1 MSSDF
6 ILVSGPLVRAS
17 SWEPTARHLREAG
30 YSTQLPDVM
39 AYRRAPP
46 SWGDWSSHLLNLIN
60 ARGESVLVGHSSAGA
75 LVADLASKVPCQS
88 LIIVDGDVPPSEGAA
103 APVRP
108 ALRDFIR
115 GLAGP
120 DGTLPIW
127 SRWLG
132 DARRASLVGLDI
144 LANDP
149 KALAEFE
156 SGMPRLSVDWFDD
169 TIELANWDS
178 IPAGFIQT
186 SAIYDHSA
194 ADALR
199 RGWPVARLRGTHL
212 HPTLS
217 PAETAGA
224 IIGMSQQLISR
235 VDEMRVRD
243 VNEKKALE

>member
-1 MSSDF
+1 MNFDF

-30 YSTQLPDVM
+30 YSTQVPDVL
-39 AYRRAPP
+39 ASHQPPP
-46 SWGDWSSHLLNLIN
+46 SWRDWNSRLLDLIDS
-60 ARGESVLVGHSSAGA
+60 RSESILVGHSSAGA

-88 LIIVDGDVPPSEGAA
+88 LIIVDGDVPPSEGVVP
-103 APVRP
+103 PVRP

-127 SRWLG
+127 SRWGG
-132 DARRASLVGLDI
+132 DARRVSLVGLDI

-156 SGMPRLSVDWFDD
+156 SGLPRLSVDWFDD
-169 TIELANWDS
+169 TIELANWDR
-178 IPAGFIQT
+178 IPTGFIQT

-194 ADALR
+194 ADARR
-199 RGWPVARLRGTHL
+199 RGWPVARLQGTHL

-224 IIGMSQQLISR
+224 IIDMSYQLTSR
-235 VDEMRVRD
+235 VADSSILALGD
-243 VNEKKALE
+243 VAET